1 MKALFIEFNIQES
14 VFPLGLMYIKKYLE
28 KHHDDLEIDIK
39 QFSYGKR
46 FSYDINK
53 NLELKVLAY
62 ILQEK
67 PDLVAFSSYIWNS
80 EIINNLT
87 RAIKLNSDIKVVV
100 GGVEVNPNNNF
111 YADYIIEGEG
121 ELPFKELI
129 DYLKGNLKIEE
140 VSSLIYKKDD
150 NIIKNPKKSIENL
163 DELPFPYLDNENKD
177 YASVRLESSRG
188 CIFNC
193 NYCFYAKVK
202 TREFSLEYMDKGLKY
217 LFENYNFRN
226 LTFLDANF
234 NLKEERMFKLLDMV
248 EENSIKTKKEISL
261 HLEFKPE
268 LMNKEMIE
276 KLNKYSFKI
285 FLEMGLQSTDE
296 DVLKDCNRPYNKEKV
311 RENLQLLNKTEID
324 YKIDLMYGLP
334 GDSFMKFLNSS
345 KFILNNAVK
354 QTNLRAHHFML
365 LNQTSFY
372 DNKEVKRFNEEN
384 SSMVIKT
391 KTQNS
396 LDLYKTKLFIDQ
408 INKEL
413 KFY

>member
-28 KHHDDLEIDIK
+28 KHHTDLDVSIK
-39 QFSYGKR
+39 QFSFGKR

-67 PDLVAFSSYIWNS
+67 PDIVAFSSYIWNA
-80 EIINNLT
+80 EIINNIT
-87 RAIKLNSDIKVVV
+87 RAIKLNSDIKVVI
-100 GGVEVNPNNNF
+100 GGVEVNPKNNSH
-111 YADYIIEGEG
+111 ADYIIEGEG
-121 ELPFKELI
+121 EVAFKELI
-129 DYLKGNLKIEE
+129 DSIKGNLSIED
-140 VSSLIYKKDD
+140 VSSLIYKKDGV
-150 NIIKNPKKSIENL
+150 IVKNECKTIENL
-163 DELPFPYLDNENKD
+163 DELPFPYLDNEKKD
-177 YASVRLESSRG
+177 YASVRIESSRG
-188 CIFNC
+188 CAFNC

-202 TREFSLEYMDKGLKY
+202 AREFSLDYIEKGLKY
-217 LFENYNFRN
+217 LFENYEFRN

-234 NLKEERMFKLLDMV
+234 NVKEDRMFKILDMV
-248 EENSIKTKKEISL
+248 EENVKLHQKEITL

-268 LMNKEMIE
+268 LMNQEMID
-276 KLNKYSFKI
+276 KLSKYSFKI

-296 DVLKDCNRPYNKEKV
+296 EVLKTCNRPFNKEKV
-311 RENLQLLNKTEID
+311 RENLQFLNNTEID

-334 GDSFMKFLNSS
+334 SDTFMKFLNSA

-365 LNQTSFY
+365 LNETGFFN
-372 DNKEVKRFNEEN
+372 DKTICRFNEEN

-391 KTQNS
+391 NTQNS

-413 KFY
+413 KF